1 MLSGGSMQQTKKN
14 QGFTLI
20 ELMVTVAIM
29 AIIATMAAPSF
40 NNLLIKQ
47 NLKTTAYN
55 MRDTLK
61 EARSRAMLN
70 RNETVVCTSINKSAV
85 AVTEAG
91 CGAALTNYS
100 TSMTASLKKDSVL
113 IVNVEKKINLKS
125 TSDDSFVFSARGNL
139 SASKTITF
147 CSSIGSYILTVG
159 IPGTVEISQGVAC

>member
-1 MLSGGSMQQTKKN
+1 MKKN
-14 QGFTLI
+14 KGFILI
-20 ELMVTVAIM
+20 ELMITIAVL
-29 AIIATMAAPSF
+29 AIITTMAAPSF
-40 NNLLIKQ
+40 NNLLITQ

-85 AVTEAG
+85 TVTEAG

-100 TSMTASLKKDSVL
+100 TSLTASLKKDSVL
-113 IVNVEKKINLKS
+113 IVNVEKKINLES

-139 SASKTITF
+139 DSSKTITF
-147 CSSIGSYILTVG
+147 CSSVGSYILSVG
-159 IPGTVEISQGVAC
+159 IPGSVDITQGSAC

>member
-1 MLSGGSMQQTKKN
+1 MQRKE

-20 ELMVTVAIM
+20 ELMITIAIL

-40 NNLLIKQ
+40 NNLLIKE

-55 MRDTLK
+55 MKDTLK

-70 RNETVVCTSINKSAV
+70 RNETVVCTSVNKSAV
-85 AVTEAG
+85 AITQAE

-100 TSMTASLKKDSVL
+100 TSMSTSLKTASVL
-113 IVNVEKKINLKS
+113 IVNVEKKITLKT

-147 CSSIGSYILTVG
+147 CSSVGSYILAVG
-159 IPGTVEISQGVAC
+159 ISGTVDISQGAAC

>member
-1 MLSGGSMQQTKKN
+1 MLPGGSMQRKE

-20 ELMVTVAIM
+20 ELMVTIAVL

-61 EARSRAMLN
+61 EARSRAILN
-70 RNETVVCTSINKSAV
+70 RNETVVCTSINKSSV
-85 AVTEAG
+85 TVTEAE
-91 CGAALTNYS
+91 CGAVLTNYS
-100 TSMTASLKKDSVL
+100 TSITTSLKKDSVL
-113 IVNVEKKINLKS
+113 IVNVEKKINLKN

-147 CSSIGSYILTVG
+147 CSSVGSYILVVG
-159 IPGTVEISQGVAC
+159 IPGTVDISQGAACQ